1 MHAHSR
7 KLIRL
12 CGACALTGAAL
23 TGTAAL
29 AGGQPAPSLTAL
41 AAHLALGPSVL
52 GRDARVSVTV
62 RDRGATVPLG
72 RLAVGAELPGGVAY
86 VPHSVTLRSGDRVLA
101 VPAPHIVLQGG
112 GATELVWSGLP
123 AGHEGVVLDFTVHPT
138 GRAGEVW
145 SSFVA
150 VSEAE
155 APVGARAVAAAGP
168 QAAELQGVAT
178 ARAVAHVVP
187 FAVSTSRRAGVETV
201 AVTGNPRQAT
211 TGVVVRAYLP
221 AGVGVGHCPPAVRCE
236 APVVSH
242 ATLPTLP
249 QRPKVPVLDAP
260 AAPTLL
266 PATAIPPA
274 SIPPAST
281 PSTSTPSTSIPPPT
295 PPLPSTVQTVS
306 ITQPVPTAPV
316 PTAPV
321 PTTAVPTT
329 QAHPNAG
336 RLQPFTVLTWRLGT
350 VRAGARVTKR
360 FAVYA
365 EDGSG
370 PRGSWLVTATGRPA
384 AGQAHDAP
392 AVTLTVEHL
401 ASWSAARPGHKSGS
415 PQRPSTPPST
425 TPDPFGSG
433 GNGSSSGSGSSSTT
447 TPSGSSGTP
456 TTTTTTAT
464 AAATTAATP
473 TTSTTKATSGALTA
487 TSLPYTGADAQLE
500 LEIAMAALLLGA
512 GVVATS
518 RPGHRPRLAMVTP
531 GAAPVPLPRSPA
543 GVAPGA
549 GPMSVLPPANL
560 ARAAGAGV
568 LVSEP
573 EGWETAESAAEA
585 RFDRPLEELLAP
597 IFVTPPAG
605 VGMGDH
611 QPRHFAGSRR

>member
-29 AGGQPAPSLTAL
+29 AEGQPAPSLTAL

-52 GRDARVSVTV
+52 GRDARVSVTI
-62 RDRGATVPLG
+62 RDSGATVPLG

-86 VPHSVTLRSGDRVLA
+86 VPHSVTLRSGDQVLA
-101 VPAPHIVLQGG
+101 VSAPHVVLQGG

-123 AGHEGVVLDFTVHPT
+123 AGQKGVVLDFTVHLT

-150 VSEAE
+150 VSEAA
-155 APVGARAVAAAGP
+155 APVGARAAAAAGP

-178 ARAVAHVVP
+178 ASAVAHVVP
-187 FAVSTSRRAGVETV
+187 LAVSTSRHAGVETV
-201 AVTGNPRQAT
+201 VVTGNPRQAT

-221 AGVGVGHCPPAVRCE
+221 AGVGVGHCPPAVACE
-236 APVVSH
+236 APAVTH

-249 QRPKVPVLDAP
+249 GHPKVPMLDAP
-260 AAPTLL
+260 AAPTLVL
-266 PATAIPPA
+266 ATAIPPA
-274 SIPPAST
+274 SVPSTSVPSTSVPSTSVPSTSGTQPAST
-281 PSTSTPSTSIPPPT
+281 SPASTSPASTSPVP
-295 PPLPSTVQTVS
+295 
-306 ITQPVPTAPV
+306 PVPTIQPR
-316 PTAPV
+316 PD
-321 PTTAVPTT
+321 
-329 QAHPNAG
+329 AG
-336 RLQPFTVLTWRLGT
+336 RRQAFTVLTWRLGT
-350 VRAGARVTKR
+350 VRAGARVTER

-384 AGQAHDAP
+384 AGQAHGAP
-392 AVTLTVEHL
+392 AVALTVEHL

-433 GNGSSSGSGSSSTT
+433 GNGSSSGSGSSTT

-500 LEIAMAALLLGA
+500 LEIAVAALLLGA

-518 RPGHRPRLAMVTP
+518 RPRHRPRLAMVTP

-549 GPMSVLPPANL
+549 GPMSVLPQANL
-560 ARAAGAGV
+560 APAAGAGV

>member
-350 VRAGARVTKR
+350 VRADARVIER

-365 EDGSG
+365 EDHGG
-370 PRGSWLVTATGRPA
+370 PRGSWLVTATGR
-384 AGQAHDAP
+384 AGAGRAHDAP
-392 AVTLTVEHL
+392 AVALTVEHL
-401 ASWSAARPGHKSGS
+401 ASWSTPRPGHKSGS
-415 PQRPSTPPST
+415 PQRPSTPPTT

-433 GNGSSSGSGSSSTT
+433 GNGSSSGSGSSTT
-447 TPSGSSGTP
+447 T

-464 AAATTAATP
+464 ATTAAT
-473 TTSTTKATSGALTA
+473 STATASSGALAA
-487 TSLPYTGADAQLE
+487 TSLPYTGANAGLE
-500 LEIAMAALLLGA
+500 LEMAMTALLLGA
-512 GVVATS
+512 GVVVTS
-518 RPGHRPRLAMVTP
+518 RPRRRSRLAMTTP
-531 GAAPVPLPRSPA
+531 GAAPAPALEPSSPGTPLR
-543 GVAPGA
+543 A
-549 GPMSVLPPANL
+549 GPMSVRSPAKL
-560 ARAAGAGV
+560 AGATDAEV
-568 LVSEP
+568 VVFEP
-573 EGWETAESAAEA
+573 EGWEMAHSAAEA
-585 RFDRPLEELLAP
+585 CFDRPLEDLLAP
-597 IFVTPPAG
+597 IFVTPPTGAG
-605 VGMGDH
+605 LGDH
-611 QPRHFAGSRR
+611 RPRHFAGSRH